1 MYFFGYGDF
10 IYARGKADVALH
22 HHLNLAAGY
31 QMGTRLKVKGTSNR
45 IGLRSTQTGPV
56 VGLEVSF

>member
-22 HHLNLAAGY
+22 HHLNLTAGF
-31 QMGTRLKVKGTSNR
+31 QMSTRLKVTGTSNR
-45 IGLRSTQTGPV
+45 VGLRLTQTGPV
-56 VGLEVSF
+56 VGLEASF